1 MRGGEEKKRWGGGC
15 AEQREQWEDQ
25 LATRPGR
32 EDEQSQTNRGIGG
45 GCMGVV
51 PRARSKLSRALHA
64 HRGKNFLQDLQN
76 LENTATKRAMVRFK
90 GARDEGAMAFFCG
103 MPGVLARRHDG
114 GPPVEVGLRHEPE
127 VA

>member
-1 MRGGEEKKRWGGGC
+1 MRRGGEKKRSGGGC

-32 EDEQSQTNRGIGG
+32 ENEQSQTNRGIGG

-51 PRARSKLSRALHA
+51 SRAQSKLSRALHA
-64 HRGKNFLQDLQN
+64 HRGKKFLQDLQN

-90 GARDEGAMAFFCG
+90 GAREKGARAFFCG

-114 GPPVEVGLRHEPE
+114 GPPVEIDLSREPG